1 MSLHPCKIS
10 TLTFIDEIY
19 VVNASFTVK
28 GCPLYSPPQGGAL
41 VCTPPKGTYQPCA
54 VMCRTGTDYVFSP
67 PLVYFCRLSSAKWD
81 YFSFFHFRATLPW
94 PNCTAGGNP
103 TSIKA
108 WSQQYH
114 YYDGDEHDPNVQA
127 TIKDKFHQLLMLSF
141 MRPIFCQSDPGLC
154 SKDELLVYPE
164 INGKS

>member
-1 MSLHPCKIS
+1 MLDLNDQLDPLSIRSFSLFFSCFF
-10 TLTFIDEIY
+10 L
-19 VVNASFTVK
+19 NA
-28 GCPLYSPPQGGAL
+28 
-41 VCTPPKGTYQPCA
+41 
-54 VMCRTGTDYVFSP
+54 
-67 PLVYFCRLSSAKWD
+67 
-81 YFSFFHFRATLPW
+81 
-94 PNCTAGGNP
+94 AGGNP

-127 TIKDKFHQLLMLSF
+127 TIKDKFHQLLMSPFLP
-141 MRPIFCQSDPGLC
+141 PIFCQIDPGLC